1 VFGGAGHAD
10 LEVLDRLVQ
19 AIRQDLAAAVDGVDA
34 LVVERIDAQQT
45 VEDGES
51 LGAVAGIDVGVGQA
65 FLQVVSSAVA
75 AINLRRRSMA
85 QSYSSR

>member
-1 VFGGAGHAD
+1 M
-10 LEVLDRLVQ
+10 Q

-45 VEDGES
+45 IEDRES